1 MAKRNRGDGISLDSF
16 LDILTCLQGV
26 LMLIIITTGIDAAQ
40 TKVLVKTPLNLSGN
54 FRPIYVEC
62 RNQQLFNVKP
72 QAIRDAV
79 MIKQRE
85 IAESAAG
92 GGAASLLKS
101 ISETDVIVD
110 DYVVDL
116 RYLMV
121 NQLAVR
127 PREDAVGYSIG
138 DPAAETPNTWFGGI
152 IDRMDKENEKIH
164 FFVRDDS
171 FEAFKRARIKAW
183 TDQVKVSYELIA
195 KDAPIRLEIQ

>member
-1 MAKRNRGDGISLDSF
+1 MARRKRGDSVSLDSF

-40 TKVLVKTPLNLSGN
+40 TKVLVKTPLNLAGDY
-54 FRPIYVEC
+54 RPIYIEC
-62 RNQQLFNVKP
+62 RNQQLFNIKP
-72 QAIRDAV
+72 DAIRDAV
-79 MIKQRE
+79 IAKQRE
-85 IAESAAG
+85 IAQTTTRG
-92 GGAASLLKS
+92 DAASLLRT
-101 ISETDVIVD
+101 ISETEISVE

-127 PREDAVGYSIG
+127 PKEDAVGYSIG
-138 DPAAETPNTWFGGI
+138 DPASETPETWFGRI
-152 IDRMDKENEKIH
+152 VDNMDVENEKVH

-183 TDQVKVSYELIA
+183 TDQIKVSYELIA
-195 KDAPIRLEIQ
+195 RDAPIRLEIQ

>member
-1 MAKRNRGDGISLDSF
+1 MAKRDRGDGISLDSF

-40 TKVLVKTPLNLSGN
+40 TKVLVKTPLNLSGD
-54 FRPIYVEC
+54 FRPIYIEC
-62 RNQQLFNVKP
+62 RNQELFNVKP
-72 QAIRDAV
+72 AAIRDAV
-79 MIKQRE
+79 VVKQRE
-85 IAESAAG
+85 IAQTTTQG
-92 GGAASLLKS
+92 DTASLLKTL
-101 ISETDVIVD
+101 SETEVAVD

-127 PREDAVGYSIG
+127 PKEDAVGYKIG
-138 DPAAETPNTWFGGI
+138 DPGLETTNTWFGGLI
-152 IDRMDKENEKIH
+152 ANMDKENEKIH

-183 TDQVKVSYELIA
+183 TEQVKVSYELIA
-195 KDAPIRLEIQ
+195 RDAPIRLEIQ